1 MTSGSLLR
9 TTTPLRNLRT
19 EDIDIDDDDRKPDAV
34 ASPINKSPML
44 TKKEKRDKSKQ
55 IKKILKKRLN
65 IDCLRMLGE
74 EEGANVIETK
84 NLQDNKGD
92 LTGLMMEI
100 GVENHYGGLTTNFL

>member
-19 EDIDIDDDDRKPDAV
+19 EDIDIDDNHTPDIV
-34 ASPINKSPML
+34 ASSINKSPML
-44 TKKEKRDKSKQ
+44 SKQEKRAKSKQ

-74 EEGANVIETK
+74 EGGGANVIET
-84 NLQDNKGD
+84 NL
-92 LTGLMMEI
+92 
-100 GVENHYGGLTTNFL
+100 

>member
-74 EEGANVIETK
+74 EGGTDVIETM
-84 NLQDNKGD
+84 NL
-92 LTGLMMEI
+92 
-100 GVENHYGGLTTNFL
+100 